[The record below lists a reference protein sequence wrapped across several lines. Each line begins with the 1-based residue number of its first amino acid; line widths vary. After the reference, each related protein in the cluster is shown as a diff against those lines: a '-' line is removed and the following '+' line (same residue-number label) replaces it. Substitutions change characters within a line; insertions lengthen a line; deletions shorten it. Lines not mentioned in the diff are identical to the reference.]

1 MPDASQL
8 RGSAMGWR
16 CALSLEEGFLSSS
29 LRWKLRFP
37 IQCTKLLEMKA
48 PIEDTE
54 RMDDLSHEK
63 LCF

>member
-1 MPDASQL
+1 
-8 RGSAMGWR
+8 
-16 CALSLEEGFLSSS
+16 
-29 LRWKLRFP
+29 LRFP